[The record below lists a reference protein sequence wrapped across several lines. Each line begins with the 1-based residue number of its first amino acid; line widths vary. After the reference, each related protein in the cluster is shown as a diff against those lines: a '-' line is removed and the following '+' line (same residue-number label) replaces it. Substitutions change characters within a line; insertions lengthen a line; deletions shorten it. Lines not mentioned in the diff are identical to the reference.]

1 MAFQQI
7 QEKRF
12 TLVDLRLG
20 QGIAAG
26 QAFPDGSKIHH

>member
-20 QGIAAG
+20 QGIAG